1 MIVHD
6 SLSDIP
12 YLSGLNGEGIYKTE
26 LDNILT
32 IDASKNVVFDDIQ
45 SFNEYVRTYLTY
57 RNDVDKGDVN
67 DLDMQ
72 LIMALKSN
80 RAMVSRT
87 MEEKNEQHKEIYN
100 LIESLKRDS
109 KYQGIVTEIISG
121 NGIDNGGEM
130 QNVNDE
136 YKNLEIDLANKKRLL
151 QVNLYTEEKLKKQ
164 NTVLRNIFIF
174 LMAILVVATFK
185 SMGMFSDELFA
196 TLVGVI
202 FAFMVVYIVYE
213 AIDIY
218 MRDSID
224 FSVYRF
230 IGESPGSKYRS
241 MKKDSIDLPIHLQ
254 NDLPEYCAIQ
264 DSVNKALK
272 LKETGVPA

>member
-1 MIVHD
+1 MTVHD
-6 SLSDIP
+6 SLSNIP
-12 YLSGLNGEGIYKTE
+12 YLDGLNDANGYKNE
-26 LDNILT
+26 LNDILN
-32 IDASKNVVFDDIQ
+32 IDASKNVVFDDIE
-45 SFNEYVRTYLTY
+45 SFNDYVRTYLSY
-57 RNDVDKGDVN
+57 RGNVGKDDVN

-100 LIESLKRDS
+100 LIESLKRD
-109 KYQGIVTEIISG
+109 KQYQGIITEIISG
-121 NGIDNGGEM
+121 NGVNNGGEM

-174 LMAILVVATFK
+174 LMAILVIATFK
-185 SMGMFSDELFA
+185 SMGMFSDELFV

-202 FAFMVVYIVYE
+202 LAFMIVYIVYE

-230 IGESPGSKYRS
+230 IGESPDSKYRS
-241 MKKDSIDLPIHLQ
+241 MKKDSVDIPIHLQ
-254 NDLPEYCAIQ
+254 KDLPGYCATQ
-264 DSVNKALK
+264 DSVNEALQ
-272 LKETGVPA
+272 LKESNVPA